1 MKKIKPTPTKDPL
14 DWFWLRDQGVNPGTI
29 RSGQRVTWYKPDGT
43 PLHNLPFDLLHRQL
57 YRERG
62 WTLAP
67 SPSAVIAAERAA
79 QAKAIVLRAKERWA
93 TDKARRLEDFQ
104 AFAAESLVRDASL
117 RVSHSSV
124 CHAYWVWGK
133 SRRWENHLG
142 KKAVGRELDNL
153 GGVRGRTK
161 NARYWDGIGPRE
173 GVGLRVTN
181 KDTQGSIKRG
191 DGSGG
196 IRIVS

>member
-1 MKKIKPTPTKDPL
+1 MKKIKPTFTKDSL
-14 DWFWLRDQGVNPGTI
+14 DWFWLRDQGVNPDTI
-29 RSGQRVTWYKPDGT
+29 RSGQRVTWYKPDGA
-43 PLHNLPFDLLHRQL
+43 PLHNLPFDPFHRQL

-67 SPSAVIAAERAA
+67 SPSAVIAAEQAA

-93 TDKARRLEDFQ
+93 SDKARRLEDFQ
-104 AFAAESLVRDASL
+104 AFAAESLVRDTKL
-117 RVSHSSV
+117 RVNHAAV

-142 KKAVGRELDNL
+142 KKTIRRELDNL

-161 NARYWDGIGPRE
+161 KARYWDGIGLRDR
-173 GVGLRVTN
+173 VGLRVTN

-191 DGSGG
+191 DGSGRF
-196 IRIVS
+196 RIVT